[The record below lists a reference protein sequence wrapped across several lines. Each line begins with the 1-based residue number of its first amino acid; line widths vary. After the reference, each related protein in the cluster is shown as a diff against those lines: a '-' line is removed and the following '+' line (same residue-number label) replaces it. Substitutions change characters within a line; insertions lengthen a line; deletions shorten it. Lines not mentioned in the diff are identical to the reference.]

1 MITRKS
7 ILLACV
13 AVGLFIGI
21 GVGRYFLASPNHGS
35 ALPDFSSLYELVLS
49 RAVDTNQSELFSV
62 VLAETVTNEVES
74 FTPLPSKLH
83 DRLVAAW
90 KQKGVHLDL
99 LSPPDRIQAIW
110 QEVDLDGH
118 KIPHFQKFVDKNSQ
132 QMVRVYKIDSICW
145 LGSDEVL
152 VSWSGTEAN
161 LSVRG
166 SKIKLKFEFGF
177 WQWVEETDE
186 WAS

>member
-21 GVGRYFLASPNHGS
+21 GVDRCFLASPNRGS
-35 ALPDFSSLYELVLS
+35 ASPDFSSLYELVLS

-74 FTPLPSKLH
+74 FTPLPPRLH

-90 KQKGVHLDL
+90 KHNGVQLDL
-99 LSPPDRIQAIW
+99 LIPPDRIQAVW
-110 QEVDLDGH
+110 QEADHDGH
-118 KIPHFQKFVDKNSQ
+118 KIPSFQKFVEKNTQ
-132 QMVRVYKIDSICW
+132 QMVCVYKIDSICW
-145 LGSDEVL
+145 LGSDELL
-152 VSWSGTEAN
+152 VSWSGTVAN
-161 LSVRG
+161 LSAKG
-166 SKIKLKFEFGF
+166 SKLRLKFEFGF
-177 WQWVEETDE
+177 WQLVEETGG
-186 WAS
+186 WTS

>member
-21 GVGRYFLASPNHGS
+21 GVDRCFLASPNRGS
-35 ALPDFSSLYELVLS
+35 ASPDFSSLYELVLS

-74 FTPLPSKLH
+74 FTPLPPRLH

-90 KQKGVHLDL
+90 KHNGVQLDL
-99 LSPPDRIQAIW
+99 LIPPDRIQAVW
-110 QEVDLDGH
+110 QEADHDGH
-118 KIPHFQKFVDKNSQ
+118 KIPSFQKFVEKNTQ
-132 QMVRVYKIDSICW
+132 QMVCVYKIDSICW

-152 VSWSGTEAN
+152 VSWSWTEAN
-161 LSVRG
+161 LSARG
-166 SKIKLKFEFGF
+166 SKIRLKFEFGF
-177 WQWVEETDE
+177 WHVVEETDR
-186 WAS
+186 WIS